1 MLELL
6 LKYFNQFLSA
16 PPIKLKNFKIFKR
29 YIHWFRSSFPES
41 TLNWLFDA
49 GARNV
54 VIRLDEQ
61 SLVINLWQ
69 ENPKTRELYNLGHLI
84 PDDITPTI
92 FLKKLESLGF
102 DRATTKTILEMG
114 INNFFIRD
122 FTIPKSANKHIDQ
135 ILLSE
140 IERKTPFK
148 LQDVFTAYII
158 DKTHPDPTKNK
169 IHQWIIR
176 KDILQNYF
184 NKTGFSIHDVDAI
197 RPLLANEKRERLP
210 EIILEKKHSYSK
222 KFDLFIKIILSSTS
236 IILLISLLIL
246 FLKQERLSAELTEK
260 ISSLS
265 VKAAR
270 VREMADH
277 ASTEGRLLLAVR
289 ESRKAKYSLVD
300 VLAEVS
306 KILPDGSFITEIRLS
321 EIAPGQQVV
330 DIFGFS
336 DTALKLPALF
346 DKSSIFTDSA
356 LTAPIMKDPNEKID
370 SFSLQVKIKPVK

>member
-1 MLELL
+1 M
-6 LKYFNQFLSA
+6 
-16 PPIKLKNFKIFKR
+16 
-29 YIHWFRSSFPES
+29 
-41 TLNWLFDA
+41 
-49 GARNV
+49 
-54 VIRLDEQ
+54 
-61 SLVINLWQ
+61 
-69 ENPKTRELYNLGHLI
+69 
-84 PDDITPTI
+84 
-92 FLKKLESLGF
+92 
-102 DRATTKTILEMG
+102 
-114 INNFFIRD
+114 
-122 FTIPKSANKHIDQ
+122 
-135 ILLSE
+135 
-140 IERKTPFK
+140 
-148 LQDVFTAYII
+148 
-158 DKTHPDPTKNK
+158 
-169 IHQWIIR
+169 
-176 KDILQNYF
+176 
-184 NKTGFSIHDVDAI
+184 
-197 RPLLANEKRERLP
+197 
-210 EIILEKKHSYSK
+210 
-222 KFDLFIKIILSSTS
+222 
-236 IILLISLLIL
+236 